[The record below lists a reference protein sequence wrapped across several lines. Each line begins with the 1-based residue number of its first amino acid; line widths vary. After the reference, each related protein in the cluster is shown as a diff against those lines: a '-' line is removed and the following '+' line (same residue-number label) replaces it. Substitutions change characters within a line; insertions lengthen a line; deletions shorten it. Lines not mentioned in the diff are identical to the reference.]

1 MADRRYRV
9 GSRGG
14 SRSPRRPSPGSRDY
28 IPSKRG
34 EYSPD
39 TRRGRDEYSREA
51 DKSRRINRSDHFE
64 RDSAPTFTEYD
75 SRDKD
80 RYVVG
85 GGRQY
90 RSRSPPIIEKR
101 GSFGRDYEDAS
112 KGRYKDKGFV
122 GRPST
127 YYQGSY
133 IGGDSSL
140 MKFQVDRLLDGSRKS
155 DHPSLKDYSHTRDY
169 NGVGDTKVTSGGERD
184 YYPGNHYSESG
195 RPGLPSVS
203 QYLDRV
209 KPVPLEYERGRMTHS
224 RSYRLGDGGLEH
236 IPASNFGGGNGSSSQ
251 MPSVSSRYL
260 NNPDTDKSRYVHFR
274 DELATEK
281 KYGGLPDRE
290 SHSFEKKNDTKTEG
304 REIYKFKKEDDL
316 LSSRGYLKGDSDY
329 MVSSS
334 SQPKDH
340 VSYSSRILREGFKS
354 YSGSRELN
362 TPSDVIRGGSGLASQ
377 PTGFDRYSEEK
388 QNMFPRS
395 NSRLCIGLPKEKQRD
410 ELYAGFGRS
419 KIRGVS
425 TRINDVENEYKDEF
439 VYPSH
444 YNFSPT
450 EYLQPTS
457 DKFDASG
464 SVHVK
469 RQDLDMLGN
478 ESSHLNY
485 GSEEYCGY
493 GSDRTEAD
501 RFERSDILQPKAY
514 DPSFGRLYESFVEPS
529 EKMLR
534 HKHVRDELLS
544 EHDAGIRISTD
555 RNGARKIYN
564 HQLNAGD
571 EIDLVNLSKKKPKYG
586 KSNYEENDRPASSKR
601 RSVKTR
607 LSDSRDVKDR
617 LGPLPQKLHVLQR
630 LVRKNKPS
638 IKKRLA
644 PAPTNKRSL
653 PWVKNRNCDRITTIQ
668 DDSDVIP
675 HDLGGAHLEDDLPRA
690 KPEPSEKSRDFKQ
703 LMRSAFF
710 KFLKQMNE
718 TQTRR
723 KMYTERGEAGSLKC
737 IVCGSDSDEF
747 VETESL
753 AMHAFTSKKAGLRSQ
768 HLGLHKALC
777 VLMDW
782 KFPEDSS
789 SEWHCEPI
797 SSAESSAL
805 KQDIIIWPPVVIV
818 RNTTDEGVVLSTEN
832 LHTKLTEMGF
842 QSILKVSN
850 GEPANQSTM
859 VVKFNAT
866 LSGLQEAE
874 RLHRN
879 YVQSSEREKEDLLYG
894 HLGIAQD
901 LDKLDFD
908 TKKRCLLK
916 SKNEILT
923 IVENC

>member
-9 GSRGG
+9 SSRGG
-14 SRSPRRPSPGSRDY
+14 SRSPRRHSPGSRDY

-39 TRRGRDEYSREA
+39 TRRGREEYSREA

-64 RDSAPTFTEYD
+64 RDSAPRFTEYD

-85 GGRQY
+85 GRQY
-90 RSRSPPIIEKR
+90 RSRSPSIIEKR

-112 KGRYKDKGFV
+112 KGRFKDKGSV
-122 GRPST
+122 GRPSID
-127 YYQGSY
+127 YQGSY

-140 MKFQVDRLLDGSRKS
+140 MKFQVDRLIDGPRKS
-155 DHPSLKDYSHTRDY
+155 DHPSLKDYSQARHY

-195 RPGLPSVS
+195 RPGLPSES

-209 KPVPLEYERGRMTHS
+209 KPVPLEYERGRMTHP
-224 RSYRLGDGGLEH
+224 RSYRLGDGGVER

-251 MPSVSSRYL
+251 MPSVASRYL
-260 NNPDTDKSRYVHFR
+260 NNTDTDKSRYVHFR

-290 SHSFEKKNDTKTEG
+290 SHPFEKKNDTKTEG

-329 MVSSS
+329 MASSS
-334 SQPKDH
+334 SQPKDY
-340 VSYSSRILREGFKS
+340 VPYSSRILREGFKS

-377 PTGFDRYSEEK
+377 PIGFDRYSEEK
-388 QNMFPRS
+388 QNMFSRS
-395 NSRLCIGLPKEKQRD
+395 NSRLSIGLPEEKQRD

-419 KIRGVS
+419 KIRGMS

-439 VYPSH
+439 VYPSP
-444 YNFSPT
+444 YSFSPT
-450 EYLQPTS
+450 EYLQSTS

-464 SVHVK
+464 SVRVK

-478 ESSHLNY
+478 ESSLLNY
-485 GSEEYCGY
+485 GTEEYSGY
-493 GSDRTEAD
+493 GIDRTEAD

-514 DPSFGRLYESFVEPS
+514 DPSFGRLYESFDEPS
-529 EKMLR
+529 EKRLR

-564 HQLNAGD
+564 HQVNAGD
-571 EIDLVNLSKKKPKYG
+571 EIDLLNLSKKKPKY
-586 KSNYEENDRPASSKR
+586 SESIYEENDRPASSKR

-617 LGPLPQKLHVLQR
+617 LGPLPQKLHVFQR

-653 PWVKNRNCDRITTIQ
+653 PWVKNRTSDRITTIQ

-675 HDLGGAHLEDDLPRA
+675 HELGGAHLEDDLPRA

-703 LMRSAFF
+703 MMKSAFF

-818 RNTTDEGVVLSTEN
+818 HNTTDEGVVLSTEN
-832 LHTKLTEMGF
+832 LHMKLTEMGF

-879 YVQSSEREKEDLLYG
+879 YVQSSEREKEDLLYA
-894 HLGIAQD
+894 HLGIAED
-901 LDKLDFD
+901 LDKLDSD